1 MMRGIFLTTIST
13 LALVCLA
20 PANAAAGQDTLGA
33 AKELYS
39 AAAFDDALTAL
50 EVLRTDLS
58 PASPQSREVA
68 RYRAFCLIALGRDTE
83 AAQSIEGIV
92 LAEPTYVPSEA
103 EVSPRIGAAFR
114 DIRRRILPGIA
125 RGTYAVARAA
135 FDRKDYQ
142 AAAAQFERVIA
153 LMEDADVSPASDES
167 SASDFRTLAAGFLEL
182 SRIQTTPTQR

>member
-1 MMRGIFLTTIST
+1 MMRGIFLTTISA

-20 PANAAAGQDTLGA
+20 PANAAGGQDKLGA

-39 AAAFDDALTAL
+39 AAAFDDALTTL

-58 PASPQSREVA
+58 PAAPQSREVA

-153 LMEDADVSPASDES
+153 LMEDADVSPASDGS
-167 SASDFRTLAAGFLEL
+167 SAGDFRTLAAGFLEL

>member
-1 MMRGIFLTTIST
+1 MMRGILLTTVSV

-20 PANAAAGQDTLGA
+20 PANAAAGQNQLGA

-39 AAAFDDALTAL
+39 AAAFDDALTSL

-58 PASPQSREVA
+58 PTAPESREVA
-68 RYRAFCLIALGRDTE
+68 RYRAFCLIALGRTAE

-103 EVSPRIGAAFR
+103 EASPRIGAAFR

-125 RGTYAVARAA
+125 RGSYAVARAA
-135 FDRKDYQ
+135 FDRKEYQ
-142 AAAAQFERVIA
+142 AAAAQFERVLV
-153 LMEDADVSPASDES
+153 LMEDADASPSSDE

-182 SRIQTTPTQR
+182 SRAQTTPTQR

>member
-1 MMRGIFLTTIST
+1 MMRGILLTTISA

-20 PANAAAGQDTLGA
+20 PASAAGGQDQLGA

-39 AAAFDDALTAL
+39 AAAFDDALTTL
-50 EVLRTDLS
+50 EILRTDLS
-58 PASPQSREVA
+58 PTAPQSREVA

-142 AAAAQFERVIA
+142 AAAGQFERVIA
-153 LMEDADVSPASDES
+153 LMEDADVSPASGES